1 MADTKKTTK
10 TKTAANKAEKTE
22 TPEKIEAK
30 KADDRAEIKA
40 TEKAISEDTKPAKT
54 DSNGSGKT
62 LAIIILASVLVF
74 MAIVFTVLFATGV
87 IKVGSNDGQVAE
99 KTDFDDDDSDDNNR
113 GSHRR
118 KHNDDDTEKGDIIDN
133 PNPQVK
139 EDNATLVRVG
149 ELEFYLPRQFEYG
162 GKNKDGA
169 MTYNLE
175 DDDGWA
181 SVSVYSERSSLSPA
195 AYLNKVSSYLEV
207 TDNDYQ
213 MNGTTWVQAETA
225 STLAYATKLDDKV
238 YAVYYAVKLD
248 SDATAKAMQMIPKTL
263 YMKKIVK
270 E

>member
-10 TKTAANKAEKTE
+10 TKATTSKVAEKE
-22 TPEKIEAK
+22 VPKMDEIKKEPVKIETK
-30 KADDRAEIKA
+30 
-40 TEKAISEDTKPAKT
+40 TSETKSK
-54 DSNGSGKT
+54 GSGQT
-62 LAIIILASVLVF
+62 IAIIILAGVLVF
-74 MAIVFTVLFATGV
+74 TAIVFTVLFATGV
-87 IKVGSNDGQVAE
+87 IKVNNGDGPVAE
-99 KTDFDDDDSDDNNR
+99 EINDDDDSDDNNR

-118 KHNDDDTEKGDIIDN
+118 KYNDDNTEKGDIIDN
-133 PNPQVK
+133 PNTQVK

-195 AYLNKVSSYLEV
+195 AYLNKISSYLEV
-207 TDNDYQ
+207 TDSDYK

-225 STLAYATKLDDKV
+225 SSLAYATKLDGKV

>member
-10 TKTAANKAEKTE
+10 TKATTSKVAEKE
-22 TPEKIEAK
+22 VPKM
-30 KADDRAEIKA
+30 DEIKKEPVKVE
-40 TEKAISEDTKPAKT
+40 TKTSETKSK
-54 DSNGSGKT
+54 GSGQT
-62 LAIIILASVLVF
+62 IAIIILAGVLVF
-74 MAIVFTVLFATGV
+74 TAIVFTVLFATGV
-87 IKVGSNDGQVAE
+87 IKVNNGDGPVAE
-99 KTDFDDDDSDDNNR
+99 EIDDDDDSDDNNR
-113 GSHRR
+113 GSYRR

-133 PNPQVK
+133 PNTQVK

-169 MTYNLE
+169 TTYNLE

-195 AYLNKVSSYLEV
+195 AYLNKISSYLEV

-225 STLAYATKLDDKV
+225 STLAYATKLDGKV